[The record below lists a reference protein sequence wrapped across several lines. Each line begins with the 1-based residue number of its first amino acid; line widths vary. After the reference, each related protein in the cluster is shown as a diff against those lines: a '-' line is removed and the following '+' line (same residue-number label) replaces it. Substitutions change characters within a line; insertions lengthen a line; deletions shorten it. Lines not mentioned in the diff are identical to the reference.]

1 MKRRIIVFSIFAC
14 LLAACNKEYASV
26 RGKKYYGTGCI
37 ERVIIPRTQH
47 AIDATAVQTV
57 NDLFKSNHINNS
69 SFRYYYYIHDSLQTY
84 YPPYARLDEKVVSV
98 NQYANGLRIFTGD
111 MSYVFLENK
120 FDATGGK
127 LTSGTSL
134 DTKPHLS
141 LDELRTLFLN
151 SAEEFDNAGDKF
163 KDTCLSAEFGYY
175 DINAGTSYTPEKLV
189 KAWRVVIK
197 NSELNS
203 QYPQACYQDNG
214 ALIYYDNGIRTFK

>member
-1 MKRRIIVFSIFAC
+1 
-14 LLAACNKEYASV
+14 
-26 RGKKYYGTGCI
+26 
-37 ERVIIPRTQH
+37 
-47 AIDATAVQTV
+47 
-57 NDLFKSNHINNS
+57 LFKSNHIDNS
-69 SFRYYYYIHDSLQTY
+69 NFRYYDYVHDSLQTF
-84 YPPYARLDEKVVSV
+84 YPPYARLDEKVVRV

-120 FDATGGK
+120 FDATGGE

-151 SAEEFDNAGDKF
+151 SAEMFDGAGNKF

-175 DINAGTSYTPEKLV
+175 DLNAGISYMPEKLV

-197 NSELNS
+197 NSEPNS

-214 ALIYYDNGIRTFK
+214 TQIYYDNGIRTFK